1 MQDFT
6 ERVRAEEEEEEE
18 EEIDE
23 EGAGGGDL
31 VVGQVDKSLKCPL
44 TKVYFDDP
52 VTSKVCRHSY
62 SRDAILSHI
71 KQR

>member
-1 MQDFT
+1 M
-6 ERVRAEEEEEEE
+6 ERVRIEEEEEEE
-18 EEIDE
+18 EEG
-23 EGAGGGDL
+23 EGAGDTSDL

-44 TKVYFDDP
+44 TKAYLDDP

-62 SRDAILSHI
+62 SREAILSHI